1 MNFDEFQAAF
11 VKENRKLKIIIF
23 LMIIVFGFGSVFNI
37 INRRYYLYKGG
48 AIFEER
54 PLVEEIC
61 RLGFVS
67 LAEGEPNPYV
77 VSTGLIKAAKNDQF
91 RVMVDKLLLVK
102 STEVDTCK
110 IILKS
115 EGKLVAFK
123 VSLSGTDENS
133 FYYKLTQLDETL
145 AEKEK
150 R

>member
-23 LMIIVFGFGSVFNI
+23 LMIIVFGIGSVFNI
-37 INRRYYLYKGG
+37 IDRRYYLYKGG

-61 RLGFVS
+61 RLGFAT
-67 LAEGEPNPYV
+67 LTKGEPNPYV
-77 VSTGLIKAAKNDQF
+77 VSLGLIEAAKKEQF
-91 RVMVDKLLLVK
+91 RLVVDKLLLVK
-102 STEVDTCK
+102 STEVDSCK

-123 VSLSGTDENS
+123 VSLSGSDKNP

-150 R
+150 L